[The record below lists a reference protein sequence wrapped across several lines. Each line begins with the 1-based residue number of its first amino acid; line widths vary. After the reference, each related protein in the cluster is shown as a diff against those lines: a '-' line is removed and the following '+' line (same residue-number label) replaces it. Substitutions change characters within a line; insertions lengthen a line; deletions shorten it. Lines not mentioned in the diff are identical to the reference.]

1 MLCFKMNKL
10 RIVIDT
16 NTLISSVL
24 IAASVPDQ
32 AFKKA
37 RDIGILLFSD
47 ETFEE
52 LQQVIT
58 RPKFDRY
65 VSTTIRVEFL
75 ARLWQESEQIEIV
88 DVITACRDPKDNK
101 FFEVA
106 VNGNAD
112 YILTGDQD
120 LLVLNPFRDIPI
132 VSPASFLDLADE

>member
-1 MLCFKMNKL
+1 MSKL

-16 NTLISSVL
+16 NTLISSIL

-47 ETFEE
+47 ATFEE

-58 RPKFDRY
+58 RPKFDKN
-65 VSTTIRVEFL
+65 VSIAIRIEFL
-75 ARLWQESEQIEIV
+75 ARVWEESERVEIA
-88 DVITACRDPKDNK
+88 DVITDCRDPKDNK
-101 FFEVA
+101 FLEVA

-120 LLVLNPFRDIPI
+120 LLFLNPFRDIPI
-132 VSPASFLDLADE
+132 IPPAYFLDLTNK

>member
-1 MLCFKMNKL
+1 MNKL

-47 ETFEE
+47 ATFEE

-65 VSTTIRVEFL
+65 ISIAIRIEFL
-75 ARLWQESEQIEIV
+75 ARLWQESEQVEIV
-88 DVITACRDPKDNK
+88 DVITDCQDPKDNK
-101 FFEVA
+101 FLEVA
-106 VNGNAD
+106 VNGDAD

-120 LLVLNPFRDIPI
+120 LLILNPFRAIPI
-132 VSPASFLDLADE
+132 VPPAYFLDLTSK

>member
-1 MLCFKMNKL
+1 MNKL

-16 NTLISSVL
+16 NTLISSIL

-47 ETFEE
+47 ATFEE
-52 LQQVIT
+52 LQQVIA

-65 VSTTIRVEFL
+65 VSTAIRVEFL
-75 ARLWQESEQIEIV
+75 ARLWEESEQIKIV
-88 DVITACRDPKDNK
+88 DVITDCRDPKDNK
-101 FFEVA
+101 FLETA
-106 VNGNAD
+106 VNGDAD

-120 LLVLNPFRDIPI
+120 LLVLNPFRNIPI
-132 VSPASFLDLADE
+132 VPPAYFLDLTNE

>member
-1 MLCFKMNKL
+1 MNKL

-16 NTLISSVL
+16 NTLVSSIL

-32 AFKKA
+32 AFQKA
-37 RDIGILLFSD
+37 RNIGILLFSD
-47 ETFEE
+47 ATFEE

-65 VSTTIRVEFL
+65 VSTAIRVEFL
-75 ARLWQESEQIEIV
+75 ARLWEESEHIETV
-88 DVITACRDPKDNK
+88 EVITDCRDPKDNK
-101 FFEVA
+101 FLEVA

-120 LLVLNPFRDIPI
+120 LLILNPFRDIPI
-132 VSPASFLDLADE
+132 VPPAYFLDLTNKYEL